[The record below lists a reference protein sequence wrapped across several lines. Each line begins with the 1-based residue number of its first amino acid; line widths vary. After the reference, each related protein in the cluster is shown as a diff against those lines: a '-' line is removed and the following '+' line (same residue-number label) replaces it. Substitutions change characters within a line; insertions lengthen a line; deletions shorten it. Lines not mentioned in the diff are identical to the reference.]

1 MELNNF
7 ELDKLQTQLMAKNKM
22 LLSRDTLGS
31 IIKSASDIEHKQEK
45 HLSNREAFD
54 EIIERTLECE
64 SIMPKRALKNYL
76 EALETFLSNW
86 GFFDEVDDDTE

>member
-31 IIKSASDIEHKQEK
+31 IIKSASEIEHKQ
-45 HLSNREAFD
+45 AFD
-54 EIIERTLECE
+54 KIIERIAVELDPRSVSILIQLEKILSE
-64 SIMPKRALKNYL
+64 
-76 EALETFLSNW
+76 ETS
-86 GFFDEVDDDTE
+86 FFDEVDDDTE

>member
-54 EIIERTLECE
+54 EIIERIAVELDPRSVSILIQLEKILSE
-64 SIMPKRALKNYL
+64 
-76 EALETFLSNW
+76 ETS
-86 GFFDEVDDDTE
+86 FFDEVDDDTE

>member
-31 IIKSASDIEHKQEK
+31 IIKSASEIEHKQEK

-54 EIIERTLECE
+54 EIIERIAVELDPRSVSILIQLEKILSE
-64 SIMPKRALKNYL
+64 
-76 EALETFLSNW
+76 ETS
-86 GFFDEVDDDTE
+86 FFDEVDDDTE